1 MAMHDPM
8 TGSQELKDAKQ
19 AVYRSLKYRPRS
31 EAELRNKL
39 REKSFSAPVVDETL
53 EYFKTIGLVN
63 DRQFSLGWVRSRL
76 NKPMG
81 PHRIKR
87 ELKQKGI
94 DNDLIGL
101 ALKEA
106 ADQYEESDAVR
117 ALINKRKNQ
126 YIGLDK
132 FTVRRRLF
140 GYLSRRGF
148 QAEIIIK
155 ELNHEIR

>member
-1 MAMHDPM
+1 MHDPIPD
-8 TGSQELKDAKQ
+8 SKELKDAKQ

-31 EAELRNKL
+31 ESELRKKL
-39 REKSFSAPVVDETL
+39 REKSFRAPVIEQAL
-53 EYFKTIGLVN
+53 EYFKMTGLVN

-81 PHRIKR
+81 PQRIKQ
-87 ELKQKGI
+87 ELKHKGV
-94 DNDLIGL
+94 DDDLICS

-117 ALINKRKNQ
+117 TLINKRKNK

-148 QAEIIIK
+148 QTETIIK
-155 ELNHEIR
+155 ELKQEIR

>member
-1 MAMHDPM
+1 MAMRDPM
-8 TGSQELKDAKQ
+8 TDSPELKDAKQ

-31 EAELRNKL
+31 ESELLKKL
-39 REKSFSAPVVDETL
+39 REKSFTAPVIEKTL

-76 NKPMG
+76 NKPLG

-87 ELKQKGI
+87 ELKHKGI
-94 DNDLIGL
+94 DDDLICS
-101 ALKEA
+101 ALQEA
-106 ADQYEESDAVR
+106 TDQYEESDAVR
-117 ALINKRKNQ
+117 ALINKRKNK

-132 FTVRRRLF
+132 LTVRRRLF

-148 QAEIIIK
+148 QTETIIK